1 MTPQA
6 ISFEDRLPSRIGV
19 ALSAGSAAAMAQI
32 GALEAL
38 LASRIPID
46 CVAGT
51 SAGSVVGA
59 SVAAGRLPGLRARL
73 ETADPRRVVSLFD
86 PVWPRSGLIEG
97 ARGLDWI
104 RPYLGES
111 IEDLSLDFAAIAT
124 DLDTSEEVV
133 LSSGSVTDAVRAS
146 IAFPGVFTPWCI
158 DGRTLVDGGLVNP
171 LPVSAVRRLGADFV
185 IAINVLP
192 MRTPGSSAPRRDHG
206 HLRLVEA
213 PDAAPPPANDAVP
226 SRAPGLLGVLSQS
239 ARIVASEIARRS
251 IRDDPPDFLIQIDV
265 PPVGMFDLHRTREL
279 VALGRKTTF
288 DAIDALRRAIA
299 GGAVAELGPALRADH
314 VAGSRAFD
322 GAHSDAV

>member
-6 ISFEDRLPSRIGV
+6 ISFDDRLPTRIGV

-59 SVAAGRLPGLRARL
+59 SLAAGRLPGLRDRL
-73 ETADPRRVVSLFD
+73 EAADPRRVVSLFD

-104 RPYLGES
+104 RPYLGDS

-133 LSSGSVTDAVRAS
+133 LSSGSVVDAVRAS
-146 IAFPGVFTPWCI
+146 IAFPGIFTPWCV

-171 LPVSAVRRLGADFV
+171 LPVSAARRLGADFV

-192 MRTPGSSAPRRDHG
+192 MRSTGSSPPRRDYG
-206 HLRLVEA
+206 HLRLVDA
-213 PDAAPPPANDAVP
+213 PDAGPPRTNDAVP
-226 SRAPGLLGVLSQS
+226 ARAPSLLGVLSQS

-251 IRDDPPDFLIQIDV
+251 IREDPPDFLIQIDV
-265 PPVGMFDLHRTREL
+265 PPVGMFDLHRTHEL
-279 VALGRKTTF
+279 VALGRKTAF
-288 DAIDALRRAIA
+288 DALDALRRAIA
-299 GGAVAELGPALRADH
+299 GEGAAHLGSVPRADRLIGPH
-314 VAGSRAFD
+314 AMDEVR
-322 GAHSDAV
+322 SDAV